1 MSEPKHIKEILP
13 EAMKSIVESFDEW
26 KASQPSENV
35 KKVEWPDIRKTLK
48 ETGAVTI
55 IMGTELFYE
64 GKPDRSQ

>member
-1 MSEPKHIKEILP
+1 
-13 EAMKSIVESFDEW
+13 MKSFPELFQEW
-26 KASQPSENV
+26 KDGQV
-35 KKVEWPDIRKTLK
+35 MDDKKRTWPDIRKTLK